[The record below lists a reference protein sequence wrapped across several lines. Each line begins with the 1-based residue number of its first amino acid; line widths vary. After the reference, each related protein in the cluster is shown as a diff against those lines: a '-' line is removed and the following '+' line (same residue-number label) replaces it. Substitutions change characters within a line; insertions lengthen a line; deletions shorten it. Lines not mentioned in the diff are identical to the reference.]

1 MGAKQVGAID
11 VAVAARVRTHRK
23 ALGLSQTDLA
33 KELGVTFQQVQKYE
47 NGTNRIGA
55 GRLYE
60 MADVLQ
66 VPIHA
71 LYPERSANATTE
83 DASGRDQAMQKI
95 SQMIASADGWRLCQ
109 AFSKITDPKVR
120 KSIIALAEQLSQ
132 QAE

>member
-1 MGAKQVGAID
+1 MGGKQVGAID
-11 VAVAARVRTHRK
+11 KAVATRVRTHRK

-60 MADVLQ
+60 MADILQ
-66 VPIHA
+66 VPIYA
-71 LYPERSANATTE
+71 LYPEREANATVE
-83 DASGRDQAMQKI
+83 DASDRDRAMQKI
-95 SQMIASADGWRLCQ
+95 SQMIASADGWRFAL

-120 KSIIALAEQLSQ
+120 KNIIALAEQLSEN
-132 QAE
+132 AE